1 MKIYFIDIK
10 ERYLKLKDKLI
21 SAGIENIEVKDS
33 YSFRCTKNDFVILPE
48 YIENAFENEL
58 LKKYNNLIIITDK
71 SDENTIW
78 KLVNEYKT
86 KDIISRKCDD
96 EYISK
101 RISSVIL

>member
-10 ERYLKLKDKLI
+10 EKYLKLKDKLI

-48 YIENAFENEL
+48 YIENNAENDL
-58 LKKYNNLIIITDK
+58 LKKYSNLIIITNK
-71 SDENTIW
+71 NDEDTIW
-78 KLVNEYKT
+78 KLANEYKT
-86 KDIISRKCDD
+86 KDIISSKCND

-101 RISSVIL
+101 RIAKAIL

>member
-21 SAGIENIEVKDS
+21 SAGIENIEVKNS
-33 YSFRCTKNDFVILPE
+33 YSFRCTKNDFVILLE
-48 YIENAFENEL
+48 YIENASENEL
-58 LKKYNNLIIITDK
+58 LKKYNNLIIITNK

-86 KDIISRKCDD
+86 KDIISSKCDD

-101 RISSVIL
+101 RIAKVIL